1 MLQAFT
7 YVELAAQTRGI
18 CIVEPH
24 LADAHLYWQR
34 APAVLES
41 KDQNAVMGGKC
52 SELSAACGYECSG
65 IHLHINLWECRSH
78 GSDEADSWESTRS

>member
-1 MLQAFT
+1 MSLDDGDCQALTPHAWLQVQCPA
-7 YVELAAQTRGI
+7 V
-18 CIVEPH
+18 
-24 LADAHLYWQR
+24 YWQR

>member
-1 MLQAFT
+1 
-7 YVELAAQTRGI
+7 
-18 CIVEPH
+18 
-24 LADAHLYWQR
+24 
-34 APAVLES
+34 VLES